1 MPKKAAKDGTD
12 ESYIQS
18 KIAIEAKISDSLRK
32 NEDYL
37 GELKNLKI
45 KQVTDPLHIKEKKT
59 KRILTHTAL
68 DRIFSR
74 KGGVEAGRSVEIYG
88 EFASGKSEIIWTL
101 IAEAEGLIILIDS
114 ENTWSPDRFKQICEA
129 RGKDVNDIAERL
141 MLFQP
146 LNYME
151 QDHVVN
157 FALPSFDAEGKILEI
172 GLIAVDSLMCHW
184 ATSPDFTGREKL
196 GVRAGLLGP
205 HIMNLKR
212 YAKLHNAVLV
222 YSNQISMKPDAK
234 AFSSYEDIIY
244 PKGGPIIAHAG
255 DHRILL
261 RKGPA
266 NIRFAR
272 VVDSIEIPLTEVP
285 FVLDVAGITD
295 LPNPGERVKAMEI
308 ADKYTRRFLSG
319 QVSSQAPAGK
329 DYYKKAVK
337 LRMITPEEAVR
348 EAYLTQDEV
357 DKVLKDMDSPLAN
370 AEEEMKELDE
380 IEALNKMLT
389 PAIETETK
397 EEDEI

>member
-1 MPKKAAKDGTD
+1 
-12 ESYIQS
+12 
-18 KIAIEAKISDSLRK
+18 
-32 NEDYL
+32 
-37 GELKNLKI
+37 
-45 KQVTDPLHIKEKKT
+45 
-59 KRILTHTAL
+59 LTHTAL
-68 DRIFSR
+68 DRIFSK
-74 KGGVEAGRSVEIYG
+74 KGGVEAGRSLEIYG
-88 EFASGKSEIIWTL
+88 EYASGKSEIIWTL

-114 ENTWSPDRFKQICEA
+114 ENTWSPDRFKQICAA
-129 RGKDVNDIAERL
+129 RGKDVADIAKRL

-146 LNYME
+146 QNYME
-151 QDHVVN
+151 QDDIVN
-157 FALPSFDAEGKILEI
+157 NGLPDFDADGKILEI

-272 VVDSIEIPLTEVP
+272 VVDSIEIPLTEAV
-285 FVLDVAGITD
+285 FVLDEAGITD
-295 LPNPGERVKAMEI
+295 LPDPGERVKAMEI
-308 ADKYTRRFLSG
+308 ADKYGRRFLSG

-329 DYYKKAVK
+329 DYYKKAIK
-337 LRMITPEEAVR
+337 LRLISPEEAI
-348 EAYLTQDEV
+348 EKEYLTKEEV
-357 DKVLKDMDSPLAN
+357 DKVVADMNSPLAN
-370 AEEEMKELDE
+370 AESELKEIEELD
-380 IEALNKMLT
+380 KMMDV
-389 PAIETETK
+389 PVVEETK
-397 EEDEI
+397 EDEI

>member
-1 MPKKAAKDGTD
+1 MPKKPKEGTD
-12 ESYIQS
+12 AEF
-18 KIAIEAKISDSLRK
+18 IANREKQLVTISESLRK
-32 NEDYL
+32 SDEYL
-37 GELKNLKI
+37 GELKKLKTTAI
-45 KQVTDPLHIKEKKT
+45 SDPLQLTEKPT

-74 KGGVEAGRSVEIYG
+74 KGGVEAGRSLEIYG

-101 IAEAEGLIILIDS
+101 VAEADGLIILIDS

-129 RGKDVNDIAERL
+129 RGKDIQDIANRL
-141 MLFQP
+141 LVFQP
-146 LNYME
+146 QNYQE
-151 QDHVVN
+151 QDHIVN
-157 FALPSFDAEGKILEI
+157 YELPNCDKEGNIIEV
-172 GLIAVDSLMCHW
+172 GLIAIDSLMCHW
-184 ATSPDFTGREKL
+184 STSSDFQGREKL
-196 GVRAGLLGP
+196 GVRAGLIGP

-308 ADKYTRRFLSG
+308 ADKYGRRFLSG

-329 DYYKKAVK
+329 DYYKKAIK
-337 LRMITPEEAVR
+337 LRMITPEEAISHG
-348 EAYLTQDEV
+348 YLTQDEV
-357 DKVLKDMDSPLAN
+357 DKVLSQMNSPLAN
-370 AEEEMKELDE
+370 AESELKEMEEMD
-380 IEALNKMLT
+380 ALNKMMDT
-389 PAIETETK
+389 DDEVEK
-397 EEDEI
+397 EEEDI